1 MAARWRSVLKSKGT
15 TTRWAIVYSS
25 SILLGNIGFSVW
37 QSMEGAGNL
46 SFALEPAFFCGLGQS
61 LHCITFFSTVIN
73 WGDGELLPEGPALP
87 RMRSQRANSLFP
99 SKDLGGNSF

>member
-25 SILLGNIGFSVW
+25 SILLGNVFSVW
-37 QSMEGAGNL
+37 QSTEDTGNL

-61 LHCITFFSTVIN
+61 LHCITFFSTVLN
-73 WGDGELLPEGPALP
+73 RGDGGELLPKGPALP
-87 RMRSQRANSLFP
+87 RMRSQRARSLFP